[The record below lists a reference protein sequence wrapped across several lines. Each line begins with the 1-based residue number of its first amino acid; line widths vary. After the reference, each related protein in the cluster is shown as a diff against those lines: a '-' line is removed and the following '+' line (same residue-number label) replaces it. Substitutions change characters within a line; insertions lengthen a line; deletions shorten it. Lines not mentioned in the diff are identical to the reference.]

1 MKPEDCLTEAKIYL
15 EIAENQLENN
25 PERWNPT
32 IVNCT
37 QAIISTIDAGYLEFI
52 GYLPKGGSR
61 GHEQT
66 SKNLQE
72 LYQKDYISEG
82 FSANI
87 HTVKKWTEQRKS
99 EIQYKYASCSKKD
112 AEQAYKGAKNLY
124 NKMKKEI

>member
-1 MKPEDCLTEAKIYL
+1 MKPEECLKEAKIYL
-15 EIAENQLENN
+15 EIAESQIGRE
-25 PERWNPT
+25 PERWNPV
-32 IVNCT
+32 IVNCQ

-52 GYLPKGGSR
+52 GYLPKGGGR

-72 LYQKDYISEG
+72 LYQKEYIPES

-112 AEQAYKGAKNLY
+112 AKEAYKGSKNLY
-124 NKMKKEI
+124 EKINKEI

>member
-15 EIAENQLENN
+15 EIAEKQLEEE
-25 PERWNPT
+25 PERWNPV
-32 IVNCT
+32 IVNCQ

-52 GYLPKGGSR
+52 GYLPKGGGR

-66 SKNLQE
+66 SRNLQE
-72 LYQKDYISEG
+72 LYEKEYIPES

-87 HTVKKWTEQRKS
+87 YTVKKWTEQRKS
-99 EIQYKYASCSKKD
+99 EIQYKYASCSKND
-112 AEQAYKGAKNLY
+112 AEEVYKGAKKLY